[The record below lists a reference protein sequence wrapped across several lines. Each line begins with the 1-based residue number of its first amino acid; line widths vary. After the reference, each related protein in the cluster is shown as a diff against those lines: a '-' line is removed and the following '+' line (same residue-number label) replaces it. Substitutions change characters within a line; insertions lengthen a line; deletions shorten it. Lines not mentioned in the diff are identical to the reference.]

1 MIFSNNE
8 VYSLDDI
15 LKKIEVIGYKKIED
29 FQQDVFKI
37 AKTGEEVEYYM
48 PILNCNYI
56 KLDRENEKT
65 KGTYFSDGNLR
76 INLKDINQYI
86 LMADSADAHLI
97 NPLGGTIIAVYNTYT
112 EFPIARFYT
121 YTVQNETDF
130 NLMYDFFTNKKYPY
144 NKYIHDIEG
153 LVDLKNSENRISEY
167 LENVDKLFGK
177 SEKYAKGRIKNTS
190 VTGGILIARK
200 DYTCPICNNTKNK
213 ANELEKITISSNN
226 FDFGMEIIMQVC
238 KNCLSDNAKDNG
250 ILKYIFQKMNLEKIL
265 KEREL
270 TIHEIRDITK
280 YIIKYYLQYEII
292 DINTKNN
299 YVIKAR
305 TKKGFIIKFR
315 LNAIDDYGYNIF
327 SLDNESLV
335 RFDCAPDHPDKV
347 EFMPHHVHN
356 NLQHE
361 DGTKDE
367 IKTNKKLT
375 RKEKK
380 ELKKE
385 FDITD
390 SFLSGYMGIDY
401 ISIEKKVNTL
411 TSNKKERIEFYT
423 KVKKIFTLL

>member
-1 MIFSNNE
+1 MIFSNKE
-8 VYSLDDI
+8 LYSIEDI
-15 LKKIEVIGYKKIED
+15 LKKIEGVGYKKIGD
-29 FQQDVFKI
+29 FQQDIFKI

-56 KLDRENEKT
+56 KLDRENENT

-97 NPLGGTIIAVYNTYT
+97 DPFRGILIAVYNTYD

-121 YTVQNETDF
+121 YNAQNEIDF
-130 NLMYDFFTNKKYPY
+130 SLMYDFFTNKKYPY
-144 NKYIHDIEG
+144 NEYIHDIEA

-167 LENVDKLFGK
+167 LENADKLLGK
-177 SEKYAKGRIKNTS
+177 AEKYAKGRMKNTS

-200 DYTCPICNNTKNK
+200 DYTCPICNNIKNK

-226 FDFGMEIIMQVC
+226 FNSGVEIIMQVC
-238 KNCLSDNAKDNG
+238 KNCLSDSAKDNG
-250 ILKYIFQKMNLEKIL
+250 ILKHIFQKMNLEKIL

-270 TIHEIRDITK
+270 TIHEIRDISK
-280 YIIKYYLQYEII
+280 YIIRYYLKYEII

-299 YVIKAR
+299 YVIEAK
-305 TKKGFIIKFR
+305 TKEGFIIKFR

-327 SLDNESLV
+327 SSDNKSLV
-335 RFDCAPDHPDKV
+335 RFDCAPDHPEKV

-356 NLQHE
+356 DLQYE
-361 DGTKDE
+361 EAIKDE
-367 IKTNKKLT
+367 IGTNKKLS

-380 ELKKE
+380 ELKKR

-401 ISIEKKVNTL
+401 ISIEEKVNIL
-411 TSNKKERIEFYT
+411 SNKKKTTGFYT
-423 KVKKIFTLL
+423 KVKSFFK